1 MKRTLMSAAVA
12 LAFLLMLP
20 RPAPAQ
26 DLASQLVGVWNLNS
40 QLRKEVASGATLAT
54 FGEKPRGYIIFTRGG
69 VLTFVIVGTD
79 RKAPASPNLTD
90 AERIELFK
98 TMSFGSGTYKVEGN
112 KVVTRYDT
120 SWHQL
125 WTGRD
130 LSSQVEI
137 QGKTLTIA
145 TEPFKAA
152 VDGKEV
158 IVTTIWERV
167 E

>member
-12 LAFLLMLP
+12 LAFLLTLP
-20 RPAPAQ
+20 RPVPAQ
-26 DLASQLVGVWNLNS
+26 DQASQLVGVWNLNS
-40 QLRKEVASGATLAT
+40 QLRKEVATGATLAT
-54 FGEKPRGYIIFTRGG
+54 FGEKPTGHIIFTRGG
-69 VLTFVIVGTD
+69 LLTFVIVGTD

-98 TMSFGSGTYKVEGN
+98 TLAFGSGTYKVEGN
-112 KVVTRYDT
+112 KVVTHYDT

-130 LSSQVEI
+130 ISVQAEI
-137 QGKTLTIA
+137 EGKTLTF
-145 TEPFKAA
+145 TSDPFKASI
-152 VDGKEV
+152 DGKEIV
-158 IVTTIWERV
+158 VVTTWERV

>member
-1 MKRTLMSAAVA
+1 M
-12 LAFLLMLP
+12 
-20 RPAPAQ
+20 PAK
-26 DLASQLVGVWNLNS
+26 DLASQLVGAWKLNS
-40 QLRKEVASGATLAT
+40 QLRKEVATGATLAN
-54 FGEKPRGYIIFTRGG
+54 FGEKPTGYIIYTRGG
-69 VLTFVIVGTD
+69 LLTFVIAGTD
-79 RKAPASPNLTD
+79 RKAPAGPNLTD

-125 WTGRD
+125 WTGRE
-130 LSSQVEI
+130 LSSHTEI

-158 IVTTIWERV
+158 VVTTVWERV

>member
-26 DLASQLVGVWNLNS
+26 DLAPQLVGVWNLNS
-40 QLRKEVASGATLAT
+40 QLRKEVATGATLAT
-54 FGEKPRGYIIFTRGG
+54 FGEKPSGYIIFTRGG
-69 VLTFVIVGTD
+69 LLTFVIVGTD

-137 QGKTLTIA
+137 RGKTLTIA
-145 TEPFKAA
+145 TEPFKAS